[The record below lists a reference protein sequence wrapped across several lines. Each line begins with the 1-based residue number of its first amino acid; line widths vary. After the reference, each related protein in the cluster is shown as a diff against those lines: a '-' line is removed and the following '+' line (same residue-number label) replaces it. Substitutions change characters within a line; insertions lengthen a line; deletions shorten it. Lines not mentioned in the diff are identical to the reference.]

1 LETNT
6 AKGAGVMPDTSQAQ
20 PQSSPSQPFFN
31 VPAIVFAVIA
41 VLVAV
46 HFGFWLLGES
56 WQVWARYAFAF
67 IPSRLG
73 GGQPISYPEGAQ
85 LWSFVTYGLLHADV
99 FHLGSNSI
107 WLLIFSTPVARRLG
121 AWRYLLLLAGSAA
134 AGALAM
140 LVVYYG
146 QYLIVVGAS
155 AAVSATLAAAIPIMF
170 APGFR
175 MGASHLVDYD
185 NLQVLQPLQLL
196 TSSRALGFAAVFM
209 IATLLTGASM
219 AMTGTAFLEE
229 RNIAWEAHL
238 GGFIA
243 GLILFYL
250 LDKKQ
255 FR

>member
-1 LETNT
+1 
-6 AKGAGVMPDTSQAQ
+6 MPDTSHFTPAPPANQ
-20 PQSSPSQPFFN
+20 PVFN
-31 VPAIVFAVIA
+31 IPAIVLGVIA

-46 HFGFWLLGES
+46 HLGLWLAGES
-56 WQVWARYAFAF
+56 WQVWSIYALAF
-67 IPSRLG
+67 IPVRLG
-73 GGQPISYPEGAQ
+73 GGDAIPYPQGAQ
-85 LWSFVTYGLLHADV
+85 IWSFFTYAFLHADK

-107 WLLIFSTPVARRLG
+107 WLLVFSTPVARRLG

-140 LVVYYG
+140 LLTHWG
-146 QYLIVVGAS
+146 QFLIIVGAS
-155 AAVSATLAAAIPIMF
+155 ASVSAVLAAAIPVMF

-175 MGASHLVDYD
+175 MGASHLVDY
-185 NLQVLQPLQLL
+185 NRLQVLRPLELVK
-196 TSSRALGFAAVFM
+196 SSKALGFAAVFM
-209 IATLLTGASM
+209 AATLMTGASM

-243 GLILFYL
+243 GLVLFYL
-250 LDKKQ
+250 LDKKP